1 MKDELTGRSEEVEED
16 EEEEEEETASSRK
29 RCMTPRVSSI
39 LGFPEEKGKAC
50 VRDESEDDMEV
61 EVEVEVESP
70 EIIAGGG
77 RDTSSFDGPAI
88 SVTVV
93 EVVGMT
99 GCKRPEFSLPLAGDT
114 SYKWLCVGFFF
125 FF

>member
-1 MKDELTGRSEEVEED
+1 MKDELTGRSEEVEEDDD

-50 VRDESEDDMEV
+50 VRDESEDVM

-93 EVVGMT
+93 EVVGIA
-99 GCKRPEFSLPLAGDT
+99 GCNKRPEFSNL
-114 SYKWLCVGFFF
+114 
-125 FF
+125 

>member
-1 MKDELTGRSEEVEED
+1 MKDELTGRSEEE

-50 VRDESEDDMEV
+50 VRDESKDDME
-61 EVEVEVESP
+61 EELEVEVESP

-77 RDTSSFDGPAI
+77 RDTSSFDGPAT

-93 EVVGMT
+93 EVVGMAE
-99 GCKRPEFSLPLAGDT
+99 CKRPEFSRQIELTLSGR
-114 SYKWLCVGFFF
+114 YII
-125 FF
+125 